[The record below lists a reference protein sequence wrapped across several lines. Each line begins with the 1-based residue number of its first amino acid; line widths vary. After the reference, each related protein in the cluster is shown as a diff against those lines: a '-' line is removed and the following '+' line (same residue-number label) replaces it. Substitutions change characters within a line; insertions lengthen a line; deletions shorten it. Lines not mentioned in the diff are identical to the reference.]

1 MNFPWK
7 KTSLIHFD
15 LQEQLDVLQ
24 RKLIRSERA
33 REQAETLIDEA
44 IRTIHVKT
52 LQLAQGEEEVAQRVD
67 STMRQLVD
75 AQRLAKMSTIY
86 AASPSSV
93 NVTGY
98 FKELFGFNDA
108 VPATL
113 DRILSRIHPLDIDL
127 GRSILRRAQRGY
139 AEQKGEIRIQN
150 AQGQVLWVQFELKR
164 VADGDGQLAMIG
176 TLVDITERRQAE
188 RHARVLRLLDKRRIR
203 KLNSTTKR
211 LNHALHQ
218 TDSYSSYLTAVLDSV
233 SIGVAVFDEN
243 RLLVSWNE
251 KLEQISGVAADQLY
265 NGMRISDYVELH
277 DFNFKG
283 RRNDPEISQ
292 LFQRNTEPLKMQR
305 QRSENQF
312 LSITLNPAED
322 GKLVIC
328 YADISEQKFVERQ
341 LSDQGSRLAQ
351 QLIDLNVL
359 SEQLEQAR
367 EQAVNASAAK
377 SRFLAMMSHDIRTPL
392 NGLLGMLALMEDDVL
407 PGAMQQRLKIANSSG
422 HQLRVL
428 LDDIIDF
435 ARSETQQLRLETNAV
450 DLRATTQQI
459 LAFWADDAI
468 AVDATLTMEVAEEL
482 PHKVLLDPVRFRQIL
497 DNFISNALK
506 YGLSKEHSNIIMVR
520 LTLSDDDGQAM
531 LMIEVEDR
539 GKGIDATH
547 QHAVFADFQQLAMAD
562 TQAKGDGYGLGLAI
576 CRRIAELQSGEIGF
590 RRNDFGGASFWLSLP
605 LIEAATLPQLQVD
618 NGQLPLATNALAN
631 RHYLIAEDL
640 ETNRIVLASMLDG
653 VGATYAIACNGHEAV
668 DMWANEAFDA
678 ILMDISMPVMDGLQA
693 TAAIRAREPLGRR
706 IPIIGVTAHS
716 PDDIQH
722 AIVNGGLDSIVVKPI
737 KKSKLIQALLQ
748 LSGGE
753 TSETDAARSDKF
765 GEINRRRDDEQIVL
779 YHPLINNEQIA
790 QFLDD
795 GAMEPSLLSAIDI
808 DLRQATQEFI
818 VAVRDQDRVE
828 TAAARHKLKGLG
840 ETFGLAG
847 IGAFLIAHQNAE
859 IDGNA
864 LDKFAALSGATTDAL
879 LLNFSKKSSPGS
891 IASTRAGVGPNL
903 I

>member
-1 MNFPWK
+1 MNFLWS
-7 KTSLIHFD
+7 KTSADHSE
-15 LQEQLDVLQ
+15 LQARLDVLQ

-44 IRTIHVKT
+44 TRTIHLKT
-52 LQLAQGEEEVAQRVD
+52 LQLAQREEEVAQRLD
-67 STMRQLVD
+67 RTMRQLVD
-75 AQRLAKMSTIY
+75 AQKLAKMSTIY
-86 AASPSSV
+86 AASPSRL

-108 VPATL
+108 VPATA
-113 DRILSRIHPLDIDL
+113 DRILSQVHHLDMML
-127 GRSILRRAQRGY
+127 GRRILRRAQRGY

-150 AQGQVLWVQFELKR
+150 AQGRVLWVQFELKR

-176 TLVDITERRQAE
+176 TLIDITERRQAE

-203 KLNSTTKR
+203 KLNSTTSR

-251 KLEQISGVAADQLY
+251 KLEQISGVVANQLY
-265 NGMRISDYVELH
+265 NGMSISDYVDLH
-277 DFNFKG
+277 DFNFRG
-283 RRNDPEISQ
+283 RRSDPEVNQ
-292 LFQRNTEPLKMQR
+292 LFQRNTQPLNMQR
-305 QRSENQF
+305 QRSEDQF

-351 QLIDLNVL
+351 QLMDLNAL

-392 NGLLGMLALMEDDVL
+392 NGLLGMLALLEDDAR
-407 PGAMQQRLKIANSSG
+407 PDAMQQRLKLANNSG

-435 ARSETQQLRLETNAV
+435 ARSETQQLRLDTTPV
-450 DLRATTQQI
+450 DLRDTTQQI
-459 LAFWADDAI
+459 VDFWSDDAT
-468 AVDATLTMEVAEEL
+468 AVDATLTLAMAEEL
-482 PHKVLLDPVRFRQIL
+482 PHRVLLDPVRFRQIL

-506 YGLSKEHSNIIMVR
+506 YGLSKEHPNIIRVR
-520 LTLSDDDGQAM
+520 LTPSDDNGQAM

-539 GKGIDATH
+539 GKGIDVTH
-547 QHAVFADFQQLAMAD
+547 QQAVFADFQQLATAD

-576 CRRIAELQSGEIGF
+576 RRRIAELQGGEIGF
-590 RRNDFGGASFWLSLP
+590 QRNEFGGASFWLSLP
-605 LIEAATLPQLQVD
+605 LIEAATLPQSQVD
-618 NGQLPLATNALAN
+618 SGQLLLAASTLAN

-653 VGATYAIACNGHEAV
+653 FGATYATACNGQEAV
-668 DMWANEAFDA
+668 DMWANGQFDA

-693 TAAIRAREPLGRR
+693 TAAIRAREPLGYR

-716 PDDIQH
+716 PADIQH
-722 AIVNGGLDSIVVKPI
+722 AIVNGGLDAIVVKPI
-737 KKSKLIQALLQ
+737 KKGKLIEALLQ
-748 LSGGE
+748 FSGAERAVNSTIPADGLIGLDRRIGNE
-753 TSETDAARSDKF
+753 HTLVCQPIINDA
-765 GEINRRRDDEQIVL
+765 QIGQ
-779 YHPLINNEQIA
+779 YLI
-790 QFLDD
+790 D
-795 GAMEPSLLSAIDI
+795 GAIEPSLLAAIET
-808 DLRQATQEFI
+808 DLRQTTQEFI
-818 VAVRDQDRVE
+818 AAVRVQDPVE
-828 TAAARHKLKGLG
+828 TAAARHKLKGLS

-847 IGAFLIAHQNAE
+847 IGAFLLAHQNAE
-859 IDGNA
+859 IDGNT
-864 LDKFAALSGATTDAL
+864 LDKFAALSGATTDTL
-879 LLNFSKKSSPGS
+879 LLKYSQKSSPGS
-891 IASTRAGVGPNL
+891 SD
-903 I
+903 